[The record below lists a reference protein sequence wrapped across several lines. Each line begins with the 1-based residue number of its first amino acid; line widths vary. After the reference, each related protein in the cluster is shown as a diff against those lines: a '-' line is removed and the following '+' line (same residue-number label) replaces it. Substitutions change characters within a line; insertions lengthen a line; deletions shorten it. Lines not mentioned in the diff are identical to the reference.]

1 MVTDK
6 FSQDSNTGL
15 LLQVFDAYRRFSILK
30 LGEIYK
36 ALYIPEVAKR
46 TSPTPNDLSETESYI
61 SSLIASGQ
69 LNATLTQPATAGGSS
84 VLRFAD
90 SSATGTHP
98 RTEAQMH
105 ADLVDQTRRVAKV
118 SQFIQETDRRM
129 GISKEYVSY
138 AKKQKKNRDDFGA
151 GAEDEELTSTLIDD
165 TAYGLDEDMMA
176 DF

>member
-1 MVTDK
+1 M
-6 FSQDSNTGL
+6 
-15 LLQVFDAYRRFSILK
+15 FDAYRRFSITK

-46 TSPTPNDLSETESYI
+46 TSPDPNDLSETESYI

-69 LNATLTQPATAGGSS
+69 LNATLSRSATARGSS

-90 SSATGTHP
+90 SATTGHHL

-105 ADLVDQTRRVAKV
+105 SDIINQTRRVAKV
-118 SQFIQETDRRM
+118 SQAVQDTDRRM
-129 GISKEYVSY
+129 GVSKEYVSF
-138 AKKQKKNRDDFGA
+138 AKKQKKNRDDFGI
-151 GAEDEELTSTLIDD
+151 GAEDEELLSAVTDD
-165 TAYGLDEDMMA
+165 IAYSVDEDVMA